1 MNVQAFATVG
11 IYAALNTFVLIWL
24 AVVTG
29 QLRGRYKV
37 LIGDGGVPHMI
48 RILRGHANAVE
59 NIPMMMVLLVVAAAL
74 GTPVWVLH
82 LLGLGLY
89 YRPRHSRL
97 AFHPGARGEVAAHGG
112 FGLSFLALLLATLGV
127 LGHALTL
134 VF

>member
-11 IYAALNTFVLIWL
+11 IYAALNTIILMWL
-24 AVVTG
+24 TTATG
-29 QLRGRYKV
+29 QLRRRYKV

-48 RILRGHANAVE
+48 RILRGHANAIE
-59 NIPMMMVLLVVAAAL
+59 NIPMMMVLLIIAAAL
-74 GTPVWVLH
+74 GTPVYVLH
-82 LLGLGLY
+82 LLGIVFTVGRAIHAL
-89 YRPRHSRL
+89 H
-97 AFHPGARGEVAAHGG
+97 FIQEHGASWQRMAG